1 MDNENEDQIIENDGY
16 VQSIPEVSEEIK
28 RIYKTAWEIKAKAL
42 VGLSADCA
50 PVVDQ
55 FQSFNVFISTY
66 NFLYEKEPT
75 FKSPIKP
82 QSLNKHSKIIYVIY

>member
-55 FQSFNVFISTY
+55 FQSFNVFISTFTY
-66 NFLYEKEPT
+66 IHMTSIHFYSYKRKLKTGMN
-75 FKSPIKP
+75 
-82 QSLNKHSKIIYVIY
+82 